1 MAALWAIFALFLGTS
16 AALKENLYAR
26 LLDDL
31 FEDTG
36 YNKNA
41 IPLEIP
47 ADKDSNK
54 NALNVGVGMSI
65 ISMDYDQAGIMS
77 ASTWF
82 KATWKDY
89 RLQWDPKQYGG
100 IENIKVPATM
110 VWRPDLSVYN
120 SADWAFGSFD
130 DRYASGITNALIYSN
145 GKVLW
150 IPPLGVKVLCG
161 EPISTESLDDPVDC
175 NIKIGSW
182 TYDGHHLNLT
192 AYAGDEVL
200 ELSDMSK
207 NTPYIVT
214 SQKGDA
220 IQNKYYECCAEP
232 YMSFNFGF
240 TMKRAFA
247 VEDGKKVM
255 KIDSKEF
262 EELFEA
268 YKVSFTGL

>member
-1 MAALWAIFALFLGTS
+1 MGRSSCTMAALWAVFALILGTS
-16 AALKENLYAR
+16 AALQENIYAR

-65 ISMDYDQAGIMS
+65 ISMDYHQAGIMS

-120 SADWAFGSFD
+120 GTQSNTEESRTSKSQQRWFGGLIL
-130 DRYASGITNALIYSN
+130 ASTIGPKAIRRNREHQSPSN
-145 GKVLW
+145 
-150 IPPLGVKVLCG
+150 
-161 EPISTESLDDPVDC
+161 
-175 NIKIGSW
+175 
-182 TYDGHHLNLT
+182 DG
-192 AYAGDEVL
+192 L
-200 ELSDMSK
+200 E
-207 NTPYIVT
+207 
-214 SQKGDA
+214 A
-220 IQNKYYECCAEP
+220 
-232 YMSFNFGF
+232 
-240 TMKRAFA
+240 
-247 VEDGKKVM
+247 
-255 KIDSKEF
+255 
-262 EELFEA
+262 
-268 YKVSFTGL
+268 